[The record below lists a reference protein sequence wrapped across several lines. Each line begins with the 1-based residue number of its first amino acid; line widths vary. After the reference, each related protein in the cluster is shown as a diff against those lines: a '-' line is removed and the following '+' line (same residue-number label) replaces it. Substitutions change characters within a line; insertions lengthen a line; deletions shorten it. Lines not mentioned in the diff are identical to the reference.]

1 MKGKDR
7 FLRKLRF
14 YASREF
20 DELAGSIM
28 HEAADAVSAEAQ
40 NSITRGAVSGRNHIP
55 SAPGQ
60 SPNEDTGFLR
70 SKISAARTGLLSAE
84 VRADAPYS
92 APLEFGTSKMAAR
105 PYLRPARDKE
115 AAGAIEKGLRKMNAQ
130 IRRKTRG
137 S

>member
-20 DELAGSIM
+20 DELAGAVV
-28 HEAADAVSAEAQ
+28 HEASDAVRAEVHH
-40 NSITRGAVSGRNHIP
+40 SITAGAVSGRNHVP

-60 SPNEDTGFLR
+60 APNEDTGELR
-70 SKISAARTGLLSAE
+70 SKVTNRRTGLLSAE
-84 VRADAPYS
+84 VRADAEYS
-92 APLEFGTSKMAAR
+92 AALELGTSKMAAR
-105 PYLRPARDKE
+105 PFIRPARDKA
-115 AAGAIEKGLRKMNAQ
+115 AAGAIDDGLVKMNRE
-130 IRRKTRG
+130 IRRRTRG